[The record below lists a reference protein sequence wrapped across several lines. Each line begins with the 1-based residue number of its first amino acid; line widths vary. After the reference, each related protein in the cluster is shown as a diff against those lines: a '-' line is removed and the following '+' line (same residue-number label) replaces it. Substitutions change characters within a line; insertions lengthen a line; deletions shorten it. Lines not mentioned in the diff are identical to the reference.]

1 MNKNLKPYFYKLQTP
16 YYKLFYFKLLFPG
29 SLDGGDEFLGR
40 SRDFIGRLAAA
51 CEGTA
56 GTDGD
61 AAGFDPVTGVFY
73 IDAACRHE
81 RSLRQGTMDGLDGF
95 HAQDFPREDLD
106 DVSAVFQGRKTPLRV
121 VVPGMTAT
129 R

>member
-61 AAGFDPVTGVFY
+61 APALIESPAFSTLTPPVGMSG
-73 IDAACRHE
+73 ACGRGPWMA
-81 RSLRQGTMDGLDGF
+81 LMAF
-95 HAQDFPREDLD
+95 MPRISPGKILTT
-106 DVSAVFQGRKTPLRV
+106 SAPYSRAVRR
-121 VVPGMTAT
+121 